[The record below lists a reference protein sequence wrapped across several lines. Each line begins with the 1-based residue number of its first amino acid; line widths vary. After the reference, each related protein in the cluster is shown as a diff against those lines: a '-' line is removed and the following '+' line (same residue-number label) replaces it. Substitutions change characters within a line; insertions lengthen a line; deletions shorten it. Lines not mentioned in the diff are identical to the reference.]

1 MLPELQPGRILLN
14 HSHKPASNASKV
26 RAQIEALINREFFAE
41 TSHLTELEQWLRE
54 RCEDR
59 LCGRIIGP
67 QRCGKTTIATE
78 CVDRISG
85 QKGAL
90 RPIPLR
96 AHYTKCLT
104 SWHSRKLFNQ
114 ITKELGRG
122 ARGGQPE
129 DYRLRA
135 YDAVEL
141 LRLEALL
148 VDNAH
153 YLTKKAICDL
163 IELAKDCGISV
174 ILMGPTDLDKEL
186 KKLDLF
192 EYFQPYH
199 PFRNL
204 SETEFSGPIKTLER
218 EFLELPET
226 VKLIDAKTT
235 ANLFYASDGNFGTLI
250 EILIQVIRRSS
261 TDEAFYFDSQVLS
274 QVLEERGDLKS
285 PQPNEE

>member
-1 MLPELQPGRILLN
+1 MLPEPGRILLN
-14 HSHKPASNASKV
+14 PSYKPASDESKV
-26 RAQIEALINREFFAE
+26 RAQIKALINREFFAE
-41 TSHLTELEQWLRE
+41 TAHVTHLEQWLRE

-67 QRCGKTTIATE
+67 KICGKTKIAIE

-129 DYRLRA
+129 DYRFRA

-141 LRLEALL
+141 FRLEVLL

-153 YLTKKAICDL
+153 YLTEKAVCDL
-163 IELAKDCGISV
+163 IELANDCGISV
-174 ILMGPTDLDKEL
+174 ILMGPTGLDKTL
-186 KKLDLF
+186 KSFDSF
-192 EYFQPYH
+192 EYFQPYY
-199 PFRNL
+199 PFSNL
-204 SETEFSGPIKTLER
+204 SKTEFPGLIKTLER
-218 EFLELPET
+218 EFLELPEP
-226 VKLIDAKTT
+226 VKLIDGKTVDD
-235 ANLFYASDGNFGTLI
+235 LFNASAGNFGTLI
-250 EILIQVIRRSS
+250 KILIQVIRRSS
-261 TDEAFYFDSQVLS
+261 TDEAFYFDNQVLS
-274 QVLEERGDLKS
+274 QVLEGNGEIKVAS
-285 PQPNEE
+285 PVEEQ

>member
-1 MLPELQPGRILLN
+1 MLPEPEPRRVPLN
-14 HSHKPASNASKV
+14 HSHQPAPNASKV
-26 RAQIEALINREFFAE
+26 RAQIKALINREFFAE
-41 TSHLTELEQWLRE
+41 TSHLTELEQWLRA

-129 DYRLRA
+129 DYRFRA

-141 LRLEALL
+141 FRLEALL

-153 YLTKKAICDL
+153 YLTEKAICDL
-163 IELAKDCGISV
+163 TELAKDCGISV
-174 ILMGPTDLDKEL
+174 VLMGPTGLDKVL

-192 EYFQPYH
+192 EYFQPHY
-199 PFRNL
+199 PFSNL
-204 SETEFSGPIKTLER
+204 SGTEFSGLIKTFER
-218 EFLELPET
+218 DFLKLPES
-226 VKLIDAKTT
+226 VKLIDST
-235 ANLFYASDGNFGTLI
+235 AVTNLFNASVGNFGSLI
-250 EILIQVIRRSS
+250 DILIQVVKNSS
-261 TDEAFYFDSQVLS
+261 TDEAFYFDNQVLN
-274 QVLEERGDLKS
+274 QVLEGYGEITVATPSD
-285 PQPNEE
+285 

>member
-1 MLPELQPGRILLN
+1 MLPEPEPGRILLN
-14 HSHKPASNASKV
+14 PSHKPAPDASRV
-26 RAQIEALINREFFAE
+26 RAQIKALINREFFAE
-41 TSHLTELEQWLRE
+41 TAHLTDLEQWLKK

-67 QRCGKTTIATE
+67 QRCGKTTIANE

-153 YLTKKAICDL
+153 YLTEKAIRDL

-174 ILMGPTDLDKEL
+174 ILMGPTNLDKAL
-186 KKLDLF
+186 KSLDLF
-192 EYFQPYH
+192 EYFQPHY
-199 PFRNL
+199 PFSNL
-204 SETEFSGPIKTLER
+204 AETEFSGLIKTFER
-218 EFLELPET
+218 EFLGLPESI
-226 VKLIDAKTT
+226 KLIDSKATT
-235 ANLFYASDGNFGTLI
+235 SLFNASAGNFGTLI
-250 EILIQVIRRSS
+250 EILIQVIRDSS
-261 TDEAFYFDSQVLS
+261 TDDAFYFDNQVLS
-274 QVLEERGDLKS
+274 QVLEGYGEIKVAA
-285 PQPNEE
+285 PV